1 MRRALTLAALVAG
14 AALLLAA
21 AGSPR
26 GIKEGGTFR
35 IATAVNAID
44 PAFAN
49 LALALEPA
57 CGMLMRY
64 PDKPPPAGVRV
75 APDLA
80 EAEPVVSRDGKTY
93 TFTIREDA
101 RFSDGKPVT
110 ARAFVHALERIL
122 NPAMDSFRADEF
134 RDIVGARKLIAGKA
148 TTLAGAVAKGK
159 KLTLRLSKPVPDYLA
174 RMADLCVVPASL
186 PADPEGAKAPL
197 PSAAPYYVAEYV
209 PGERLV
215 LERNRFY
222 RGERVHHVDRFVADL
237 RLDTSAVDKVA
248 SGTFDYVYP
257 FGAFVAQRA
266 DELSRR
272 YGLNKSQF
280 FVAPGNGLRVFLLN
294 TSQPLFRKN
303 PKLRQAVNYAV
314 DRRALAREAGVVTGG
329 VFVEPP
335 TDQYLL
341 PHFAGY
347 RNTRIYPLKGP
358 DLRTARKLAKGHT
371 RGGKAVLYTSTSLG
385 DAARAEILKRNLK
398 AIGLELEVKQF
409 PAPIPKIATPGEPW
423 DIGRVLYFVQPDP
436 SYLNSFFD
444 GRTIGQPES
453 QNWSSF
459 DSPKYNRLLDR
470 ASRLTGEERYRAYGE
485 LDVLLSRDAAPW
497 IPVSGTN
504 LFTFVSPRVG
514 CVVLNGFA
522 DLALTAVC
530 LK

>member
-1 MRRALTLAALVAG
+1 MRRALILAALVAG

-35 IATAVNAID
+35 IATAVNTID

-49 LALALEPA
+49 LAVALEPA

-159 KLTLRLSKPVPDYLA
+159 KLTLRLSRPVPDYLA

-222 RGERVHHVDRFVADL
+222 RGERAHHVDRFVADL

-294 TSQPLFRKN
+294 SSQPLFRKN

-347 RNTRIYPLKGP
+347 RNTVSTRSRAPTCAQPASSPRASHAAEGCPLHI
-358 DLRTARKLAKGHT
+358 DL
-371 RGGKAVLYTSTSLG
+371 SG

-398 AIGLELEVKQF
+398 AIGLELEVKRSRPPSRRSRPPGSRGTSAASCTSSNPT
-409 PAPIPKIATPGEPW
+409 PATSTPSSTGGRSASPNPKTGRPSTRRSTTGCSIAHRG
-423 DIGRVLYFVQPDP
+423 
-436 SYLNSFFD
+436 
-444 GRTIGQPES
+444 
-453 QNWSSF
+453 
-459 DSPKYNRLLDR
+459 SPARS
-470 ASRLTGEERYRAYGE
+470 ATG
-485 LDVLLSRDAAPW
+485 
-497 IPVSGTN
+497 
-504 LFTFVSPRVG
+504 
-514 CVVLNGFA
+514 
-522 DLALTAVC
+522 LTASWTC
-530 LK
+530 CSRGTPRPGFRSRAPTCSRSSLQESAASSSTGSRISP

>member
-1 MRRALTLAALVAG
+1 VRRALTVAGLAAG
-14 AALLLAA
+14 AALLLVA

-35 IATAVNAID
+35 IATGVNAID
-44 PAFAN
+44 PALAN

-80 EAEPVVSRDGKTY
+80 EAEPAVSRDGKTY

-122 NPAMDSFRADEF
+122 DPAMESFRANGF
-134 RDIVGARKLIAGKA
+134 RDVVGARRMIAGKA
-148 TTLAGAVAKGK
+148 TTLAGADAKGK
-159 KLTLRLSKPVPDYLA
+159 KLTLRLSKPVPDFLA
-174 RMADLCVVPASL
+174 RTADLCVVPASL

-197 PSAAPYYVAEYV
+197 PSPAPYYVAEYV

-237 RLDTSAVDKVA
+237 AVDASAVDQVA
-248 SGTFDYVYP
+248 SGTFDTAIP
-257 FGAFVAQRA
+257 FAPFVARRA
-266 DELSRR
+266 AELARR

-280 FVAPGNGLRVFLLN
+280 FVAPGNGLRLFHLN

-303 PKLRQAVNYAV
+303 PRLRQAVNYAV
-314 DRRALAREAGVVTGG
+314 DRRALAREAGVVAGG

-341 PHFAGY
+341 PHFPGY
-347 RNTRIYPLKGP
+347 QNTRIYPLKGP
-358 DLRTARKLAKGHT
+358 DLHTARKLAKGHT

-385 DAARAEILKRNLK
+385 DAARAEILKRNLQ
-398 AIGLELEVKQF
+398 AIGLKLEVKKF
-409 PAPIPKIATPGEPW
+409 PAPLEKLATPGEPW
-423 DIGRVLYFVQPDP
+423 DIGRVLYFVSPDP
-436 SYLNSFFD
+436 GYLNSFFD

-453 QNWSSF
+453 ANWSSF
-459 DSPKYNRLLDR
+459 NSPKYNRLLDR

-485 LDVLLSRDAAPW
+485 LDVLLSRDAAPM
-497 IPVSGTN
+497 IPISGTN